1 MKRLVLLGMVMLAVT
16 GAWAAESPLATI
28 KEFTGKVEVMA
39 PGGTWKPATKG
50 MALVKN
56 AAISTG
62 FKSVAVLSLGSSVLT
77 VKPLTK
83 LSLEELVRLQGS
95 EQVKVYLSAGRVKA
109 AVAAPAGGTTDFSV
123 KSPSATA
130 SVRGTGFDFDGVN
143 LAVTEGI
150 VVFVGTNGQAVQVP
164 AGSLSSVGADGGSSS
179 PLQEAIGALAP
190 LLPPGVDPDSFDSL
204 SDAANAVLAALSAG
218 GVDVQVTW

>member
-1 MKRLVLLGMVMLAVT
+1 MKRLIFIGMVLLAVA

-50 MALVKN
+50 MALAKN
-56 AAISTG
+56 TAISTG
-62 FKSVAVLSLGSSVLT
+62 FKSVAVLTLGSSVLT

-83 LSLEELVRLQGS
+83 LSLEDIVRQQGS
-95 EQVKVYLSAGRVKA
+95 EQVKLYLSAGRVKA

-130 SVRGTGFDFDGVN
+130 SVRGTGFDFDGIN
-143 LAVTEGI
+143 LAVTEGV
-150 VVFVGTNGQAVQVP
+150 VVFVGTNGQAVKVP
-164 AGSLSSVGADGGSSS
+164 AGSLSSVGAGGGSSL
-179 PLQEAIGALAP
+179 PLQEAIDSLAP
-190 LLPPGVDPDSFDSL
+190 LLPPGVNPGSFNSL
-204 SDAANAVLAALSAG
+204 SAAANAVLAALSAG
-218 GVDVQVTW
+218 GVDVIVQW

>member
-1 MKRLVLLGMVMLAVT
+1 MKRFVLFGMVLLAAAGV
-16 GAWAAESPLATI
+16 WAAESPLATI

-109 AVAAPAGGTTDFSV
+109 AVVAPAGGTTDFSV

-130 SVRGTGFDFDGVN
+130 SVRGTGFDFDGIN
-143 LAVTEGI
+143 LAVTEGV
-150 VVFVGTNGQAVQVP
+150 VVFVGANGQAVQVP
-164 AGSLSSVGADGGSSS
+164 AGSLSSVGAGGGSSL
-179 PLQEAIGALAP
+179 PLEEAIGALAP
-190 LLPPGVDPDSFDSL
+190 LLPPGVDPGSFDSL

>member
-50 MALVKN
+50 MTLVKN

-164 AGSLSSVGADGGSSS
+164 AGSLSSVGAGGGSSS

>member
-1 MKRLVLLGMVMLAVT
+1 MKRILLAGLILLSVA

-50 MALVKN
+50 MALAKN
-56 AAISTG
+56 TAVSTG
-62 FKSVAVLSLGSSVLT
+62 FKSIAVLTLGSSVLT

-83 LSLEELVRLQGS
+83 LSLEEIVRLQGS
-95 EQVKVYLSAGRVKA
+95 EQVKLYLSAGRVKA

-130 SVRGTGFDFDGVN
+130 SVRGTGFDFDGAN
-143 LAVTEGI
+143 LAVTEGV
-150 VVFVGTNGQAVQVP
+150 VVFVGTNGQAVRVP
-164 AGSLSSVGADGGSSS
+164 AGSLSSVGAGGGTSA

-190 LLPPGVDPDSFDSL
+190 LLPPGVDPGSFESL

-218 GVDVQVTW
+218 GVDVIVQW